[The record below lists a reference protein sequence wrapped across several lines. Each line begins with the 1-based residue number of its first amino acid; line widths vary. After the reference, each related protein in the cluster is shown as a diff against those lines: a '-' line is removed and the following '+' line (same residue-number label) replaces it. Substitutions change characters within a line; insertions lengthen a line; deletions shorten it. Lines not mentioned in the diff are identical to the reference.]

1 MDIGM
6 ITDFWAFFIAILLL
20 TMTPGLDTALVIR
33 NTTRGGWK
41 DGITCSFGICCGLF
55 VHATMSAVGLSVLL
69 VSSAELFTAVKTI
82 GAIYLIYLGIQS
94 IRSTFNPYQSQNV
107 NNVISREGQPLLLS
121 FKEGFLSNI
130 LNPKTAVFY
139 LALLPQFINPEY
151 SAFAQSLLMAS
162 IHFII
167 AMLWQGGIALLVE
180 KAKELMSSEKVT
192 KRIERVTGAV
202 LVLLGANLLVSK

>member
-1 MDIGM
+1 MDINV
-6 ITDFWAFFIAILLL
+6 ILDFWAFFIAILLL

-55 VHATMSAVGLSVLL
+55 VHATMSAIGLSVLL
-69 VSSAELFTAVKTI
+69 VSSSELFTVIKTI
-82 GAIYLIYLGIQS
+82 GAIYLIWLGIQS
-94 IRSTFNPYQSQNV
+94 IKSTFKAGAGLTIEKNV
-107 NNVISREGQPLLLS
+107 SHEDIPLTLS

-151 SAFAQSLLMAS
+151 NAFLQSLLMAS

-167 AMLWQGGIALLVE
+167 AMCWQGGIALLVE
-180 KAKELMSSEKVT
+180 KAKQFMSSPTVT
-192 KRIERVTGAV
+192 KRIERITGGV
-202 LVLLGANLLVSK
+202 LIALGFNLLVSK

>member
-1 MDIGM
+1 M

-41 DGITCSFGICCGLF
+41 DGITCSLGICCGLF
-55 VHATMSAVGLSVLL
+55 VHATLSAVGLSVLL
-69 VSSAELFTAVKTI
+69 VGSAELFTAVKTV
-82 GAIYLIYLGIQS
+82 GAIYLIYLGMQS
-94 IRSTFNPYQSQNV
+94 IRSTFNQHQTTNATIEKSKE
-107 NNVISREGQPLLLS
+107 SKPLAVS

-151 SAFAQSLLMAS
+151 NALIQSLLMAS

-180 KAKELMSSEKVT
+180 KAQEMMASEKVT
-192 KRIERVTGAV
+192 KRIERVTGMV
-202 LVLLGANLLVSK
+202 LILLGGNLLVSK

>member
-1 MDIGM
+1 M
-6 ITDFWAFFIAILLL
+6 IIDFWAFFIAISLL

-41 DGITCSFGICCGLF
+41 DGVTCSFGICCGLF

-94 IRSTFNPYQSQNV
+94 IRSTFNQRSSESV
-107 NNVISREGQPLLLS
+107 SHVITRARQPLMLS

>member
-1 MDIGM
+1 M

-41 DGITCSFGICCGLF
+41 DGITCSLGICCGLF
-55 VHATMSAVGLSVLL
+55 VHATLSAVGLSVLL
-69 VSSAELFTAVKTI
+69 VGSAELFTAVKTV

-94 IRSTFNPYQSQNV
+94 IRSTFNKHQAMNTTSEKGKG
-107 NNVISREGQPLLLS
+107 SKPLAVS

-151 SAFAQSLLMAS
+151 SAFIQSLLMAS

-180 KAKELMSSEKVT
+180 KAQEMMASEKVT
-192 KRIERVTGAV
+192 KRIERVTGIV
-202 LVLLGANLLVSK
+202 LILLGGNLLVSK

>member
-1 MDIGM
+1 M
-6 ITDFWAFFIAILLL
+6 IMDFWAFFIAILLL

-41 DGITCSFGICCGLF
+41 DGITCSLGICCGLF
-55 VHATMSAVGLSVLL
+55 VHATMSAVGLSVVL
-69 VSSAELFTAVKTI
+69 VSSAELFTVVKTI
-82 GAIYLIYLGIQS
+82 GAIYLIWLGVQS
-94 IRSTFNPYQSQNV
+94 IRSTFSHSQSIDVNSNKNV
-107 NNVISREGQPLLLS
+107 EARSLKVS

-151 SAFAQSLLMAS
+151 NAFAQSLLMAG
-162 IHFII
+162 IHFVI
-167 AMLWQGGIALLVE
+167 AMIWQGGIALLVE

>member
-1 MDIGM
+1 M
-6 ITDFWAFFIAILLL
+6 IMDFWVFFIAILLL

-41 DGITCSFGICCGLF
+41 DGITCSLGICCGLF
-55 VHATMSAVGLSVLL
+55 VHATMSAVGLSVVL
-69 VSSAELFTAVKTI
+69 VSSAELFTVVKTI
-82 GAIYLIYLGIQS
+82 GAIYLIWLGVQS
-94 IRSTFNPYQSQNV
+94 IRSTFSHSQSIDVNSNKNV
-107 NNVISREGQPLLLS
+107 EARSLKVS

-151 SAFAQSLLMAS
+151 NAFAQSLLMAG
-162 IHFII
+162 IHFVI
-167 AMLWQGGIALLVE
+167 AMIWQGGIALLVE

-202 LVLLGANLLVSK
+202 LVLLGVNLLVSK

>member
-1 MDIGM
+1 M
-6 ITDFWAFFIAILLL
+6 
-20 TMTPGLDTALVIR
+20 
-33 NTTRGGWK
+33 
-41 DGITCSFGICCGLF
+41 
-55 VHATMSAVGLSVLL
+55 
-69 VSSAELFTAVKTI
+69 

-94 IRSTFNPYQSQNV
+94 IRSTFNQHQTTNATIEKSKE
-107 NNVISREGQPLLLS
+107 SKPLAVS

-151 SAFAQSLLMAS
+151 NALIQSLLMAS

-180 KAKELMSSEKVT
+180 KAQEMMASEKVT
-192 KRIERVTGAV
+192 KRIERVTGMV
-202 LVLLGANLLVSK
+202 LILLGGNLLVSK

>member
-1 MDIGM
+1 M

-41 DGITCSFGICCGLF
+41 DGITCSLGICCGLF
-55 VHATMSAVGLSVLL
+55 VHATLSAVGLSVLL
-69 VSSAELFTAVKTI
+69 VGSAELFTAVKTV
-82 GAIYLIYLGIQS
+82 GAIYLIYLGMQS
-94 IRSTFNPYQSQNV
+94 IRSTFNQHQTTNST
-107 NNVISREGQPLLLS
+107 IEKSKESKPLAVS

-151 SAFAQSLLMAS
+151 NALIQSLLMAGRPHEL
-162 IHFII
+162 ILCYAKFC
-167 AMLWQGGIALLVE
+167 ML
-180 KAKELMSSEKVT
+180 
-192 KRIERVTGAV
+192 
-202 LVLLGANLLVSK
+202 

>member
-1 MDIGM
+1 MEFSM
-6 ITDFWAFFIAILLL
+6 IIDFWAFFIAILLL

-41 DGITCSFGICCGLF
+41 DGITCSLGICCGLF
-55 VHATMSAVGLSVLL
+55 VHATMSAIGLSVLL

-94 IRSTFNPYQSQNV
+94 IRSTFSKHQTTNVASQKNKD
-107 NNVISREGQPLLLS
+107 IKPLTVS

-151 SAFAQSLLMAS
+151 SAFIQSLLMAS

-180 KAKELMSSEKVT
+180 KAQEMMASEKVT
-192 KRIERVTGAV
+192 KRIERVTGMV
-202 LVLLGANLLVSK
+202 LILLGGNLLVYK

>member
-1 MDIGM
+1 M
-6 ITDFWAFFIAILLL
+6 IMDFWAFFIAILLL

-41 DGITCSFGICCGLF
+41 DGITCSLGICCGLF
-55 VHATMSAVGLSVLL
+55 VHATMSAVGLSVVL
-69 VSSAELFTAVKTI
+69 VSSAELFTVVKTI
-82 GAIYLIYLGIQS
+82 GAIYLIWLGVQS
-94 IRSTFNPYQSQNV
+94 IRSTFSHSQSIGMSSNKSLEAPSLKV
-107 NNVISREGQPLLLS
+107 S

-162 IHFII
+162 IHFVI
-167 AMLWQGGIALLVE
+167 AMIWQGGVALLVE
-180 KAKELMSSEKVT
+180 KAKQLMSSSVVKN
-192 KRIERVTGAV
+192 RIERVTGAV
-202 LVLLGANLLVSK
+202 LVMLGVNLLVSK

>member
-1 MDIGM
+1 M

-41 DGITCSFGICCGLF
+41 DGITCSLGICCGLF
-55 VHATMSAVGLSVLL
+55 VHATLSAVGLSVLL
-69 VSSAELFTAVKTI
+69 VGSAELFTAVKTV

-94 IRSTFNPYQSQNV
+94 IRSTFNQHQTTNATIEKSKE
-107 NNVISREGQPLLLS
+107 SKPLAVS

-151 SAFAQSLLMAS
+151 NALIQSLLMAS

-180 KAKELMSSEKVT
+180 KAQEMMASEKVT
-192 KRIERVTGAV
+192 KRIERVTGMV
-202 LVLLGANLLVSK
+202 LILLGGNLLVSK

>member
-1 MDIGM
+1 M
-6 ITDFWAFFIAILLL
+6 IMDFWAFFIAILLL

-41 DGITCSFGICCGLF
+41 DGITCSLGICCGLF
-55 VHATMSAVGLSVLL
+55 VHATMSAVGLSMVL
-69 VSSAELFTAVKTI
+69 VSSAELFTVVKTI
-82 GAIYLIYLGIQS
+82 GAIYLIWLGVQS
-94 IRSTFNPYQSQNV
+94 IRSTFSHSQSIDMSSN
-107 NNVISREGQPLLLS
+107 ISLKAPSLKVS

-162 IHFII
+162 IHFVI
-167 AMLWQGGIALLVE
+167 AMIWQGGVALLVE
-180 KAKELMSSEKVT
+180 KAKQLMSSSVVKN
-192 KRIERVTGAV
+192 RIERVTGAV
-202 LVLLGANLLVSK
+202 LVMLGVNLLVSK

>member
-1 MDIGM
+1 M
-6 ITDFWAFFIAILLL
+6 IMDFWAFFIAILLL

-41 DGITCSFGICCGLF
+41 DGITCSLGICCGLF
-55 VHATMSAVGLSVLL
+55 VHATMSAVGLSMVL
-69 VSSAELFTAVKTI
+69 VSSAELFTVVKTI
-82 GAIYLIYLGIQS
+82 GAIYLIWLGVQS
-94 IRSTFNPYQSQNV
+94 IRSTFSHSQSIDMSSNKSLEAPSLKV
-107 NNVISREGQPLLLS
+107 S

-167 AMLWQGGIALLVE
+167 AMIWQGGVALLVE
-180 KAKELMSSEKVT
+180 KAKQLMSSSVVKN
-192 KRIERVTGAV
+192 RIERVTGAV
-202 LVLLGANLLVSK
+202 LVMLGVNLLVSK

>member
-1 MDIGM
+1 M
-6 ITDFWAFFIAILLL
+6 IMDFWAFFIAILLL

-41 DGITCSFGICCGLF
+41 DGITCSLGICCGLF
-55 VHATMSAVGLSVLL
+55 VHATMSAVGLSVVL
-69 VSSAELFTAVKTI
+69 VSSAELFTVVKTI
-82 GAIYLIYLGIQS
+82 GAIYLIWLGVQS
-94 IRSTFNPYQSQNV
+94 IRSTFNHSHSIDMSSNKNLEAPSLKV
-107 NNVISREGQPLLLS
+107 S

-162 IHFII
+162 IHFVI
-167 AMLWQGGIALLVE
+167 AMIWQGGVALLVE
-180 KAKELMSSEKVT
+180 KAKQLMSSSVVKN
-192 KRIERVTGAV
+192 RIERVTGAV
-202 LVLLGANLLVSK
+202 LVMLGVNLLVSK

>member
-1 MDIGM
+1 M

-20 TMTPGLDTALVIR
+20 TITPGLDTALVIR

-41 DGITCSFGICCGLF
+41 DGITCSLGICCGLF
-55 VHATMSAVGLSVLL
+55 VHATLSAVGLSVLL
-69 VSSAELFTAVKTI
+69 VGSAELFTAVKTV

-94 IRSTFNPYQSQNV
+94 IRSTFNRHQVMITTGEKGKDSK
-107 NNVISREGQPLLLS
+107 PLAVS

-151 SAFAQSLLMAS
+151 SAFIQSLLMAS

-180 KAKELMSSEKVT
+180 KAQEIMASEKVT
-192 KRIERVTGAV
+192 KRIERVTGMV
-202 LVLLGANLLVSK
+202 LIVLGGNLLVSK

>member
-1 MDIGM
+1 M

-55 VHATMSAVGLSVLL
+55 VHATLSAVGLSVLL
-69 VSSAELFTAVKTI
+69 VGSAELFTAVKTV

-94 IRSTFNPYQSQNV
+94 IRSTFNQHQTTNATIEKSKE
-107 NNVISREGQPLLLS
+107 SKPLAVS

-151 SAFAQSLLMAS
+151 NALIQSLLMAS

-180 KAKELMSSEKVT
+180 KAQEMMASEKVT
-192 KRIERVTGAV
+192 KRIERVTGMV
-202 LVLLGANLLVSK
+202 LILLGGNLLVSK

>member
-1 MDIGM
+1 M
-6 ITDFWAFFIAILLL
+6 
-20 TMTPGLDTALVIR
+20 
-33 NTTRGGWK
+33 
-41 DGITCSFGICCGLF
+41 
-55 VHATMSAVGLSVLL
+55 
-69 VSSAELFTAVKTI
+69 
-82 GAIYLIYLGIQS
+82 
-94 IRSTFNPYQSQNV
+94 
-107 NNVISREGQPLLLS
+107 
-121 FKEGFLSNI
+121 
-130 LNPKTAVFY
+130 
-139 LALLPQFINPEY
+139 ALLPQFINPEY

>member
-1 MDIGM
+1 M

-41 DGITCSFGICCGLF
+41 DGITCSLGICCGLF
-55 VHATMSAVGLSVLL
+55 VHATLSAVGLSVLL
-69 VSSAELFTAVKTI
+69 VGSAELFTAVKTV

-94 IRSTFNPYQSQNV
+94 IRSTFNKHQATNST
-107 NNVISREGQPLLLS
+107 SEKSKESKPLAIS
-121 FKEGFLSNI
+121 FKEGFLSNL

-151 SAFAQSLLMAS
+151 SAFIQSLLMAS

-180 KAKELMSSEKVT
+180 KAQEIMASEKVT
-192 KRIERVTGAV
+192 KRIERVTGMV
-202 LVLLGANLLVSK
+202 LILLGGNLLVSK

>member
-1 MDIGM
+1 MDISM
-6 ITDFWAFFIAILLL
+6 IIDFWAFFIAISLL

-41 DGITCSFGICCGLF
+41 DGVTCSFGICCGLF

-94 IRSTFNPYQSQNV
+94 IRSTFNQRSSESV
-107 NNVISREGQPLLLS
+107 SHVITRARQPLMLS